1 MTGISRPLFDF
12 KQIHPFLIETLQM
25 DTFLMGEG
33 LSAEDIKVRISEYEM
48 IIKEANTDLYKV
60 LKYNTYDC
68 KKYRINFKTDRQREE
83 LRNNIK
89 KQLIQF
95 IRPDDDDDISY
106 NVGGMLPK
114 SGYVSENREVYIVIG
129 LPASGKSH
137 IAALISDA
145 TNSKLI
151 DSDFVKRKFPEF
163 VKVNGASLVH
173 KESKM
178 IASEIRQEAID
189 KGENIVIPIIGD
201 DFNELVELIKAFK
214 TRRYKPFVILVE
226 LDRIKAAQRA
236 LLRFAKTK
244 RYIPLNN
251 IVDGYAQNP
260 ALTYYKLREFY
271 PKERCM
277 LIDTDVD
284 FAIRYKKVSYH
295 NCKELYEMI

>member
-12 KQIHPFLIETLQM
+12 NQIHPFLIETLQM
-25 DTFLMGEG
+25 DKLLAKKE
-33 LSAEDIKVRISEYEM
+33 LSNDEIQVKISEYEM
-48 IIKEANTDLYKV
+48 IIKEANADLYKV

-68 KKYRINFKTDRQREE
+68 AKYRINFRTEKQREK

-89 KQLIQF
+89 QQLIGSK
-95 IRPDDDDDISY
+95 RPDDDDSICY
-106 NVGGMLPK
+106 NNGGMLPK
-114 SGYVSENREVYIVIG
+114 SGYVTKNKEAYIIIG

-163 VKVNGASLVH
+163 IKLNGASLVH

-178 IASEIRQEAID
+178 IAGEIRREAID
-189 KGENIVIPIIGD
+189 NGENIVIPIVGD
-201 DFNELVELIKAFK
+201 DFNELVELIKVFK
-214 TRRYKPFVILVE
+214 SRRYKPFIILVE

-236 LLRFAKTK
+236 LLRYEKTK

-284 FAIRYKKVSYH
+284 FEIRYKKISHH